1 MQVKQLV
8 AELTHVAQLALQA
21 PPQVYAAPVAK
32 NSPAVAHSHFQS
44 VHTGSVPILIILSRF
59 VLSQVLQCF

>member
-8 AELTHVAQLALQA
+8 AELTHVAQLA